1 MTRLKPGDLVDLRF
15 KLGKAVSPYSGD
27 YDETRTLEIV
37 ATDTHGYHLYVPQYV
52 ALKDTIEVDDRDCRT
67 LNINKR
73 YSGENILYVSEAM
86 ICKIN
91 TVLDGMACLNCQEF
105 CHYAQPNQED
115 GTFFCWQCRFDP
127 YR

>member
-52 ALKDTIEVDDRDCRT
+52 ALKDTVEVDDRDCRL
-67 LNINKR
+67 LNINGR

-86 ICKIN
+86 ICKVN
-91 TVLDGMACLNCQEF
+91 TVLDGCACMRCEEF
-105 CHYAQPNQED
+105 FQYAIPNQED
-115 GTFFCWQCRFDP
+115 GTMICWQCRFN
-127 YR
+127 RFR